1 MKMLWMLYYI
11 AGMLKILWCEYD
23 ETD

>member
-11 AGMLKILWCEYD
+11 AGMLKILYHEYD